1 MFCRAVWGFYGHKG
15 DSELALHYGF
25 TVAPADN
32 PFNCAR
38 VKSELELD
46 SQKTAL
52 TSGMKQMLVAAMVD
66 PPWDLNPHP
75 LSKPSTLWD

>member
-1 MFCRAVWGFYGHKG
+1 
-15 DSELALHYGF
+15 LHYGF

-52 TSGMKQMLVAAMVD
+52 TSGMKQMLVSAMVG
-66 PPWDLNPHP
+66 
-75 LSKPSTLWD
+75 PSTRFFVQKSLFNQ